1 MFTPVA
7 ENTRAV
13 LKYFQLQRRANRC
26 FESGWWFQHVSTR
39 FSYSSSSYVNYV
51 HPKENLQQLA
61 IPKAD

>member
-7 ENTRAV
+7 ENTVAV
-13 LKYFQLQRRANRC
+13 LKCFQLQRRANRC
-26 FESGWWFQHVSTR
+26 LNLVGGFNMFQHVSA
-39 FSYSSSSYVNYV
+39 SSYVNYV

>member
-7 ENTRAV
+7 ENTGPTAV
-13 LKYFQLQRRANRC
+13 LNLVGGFNM
-26 FESGWWFQHVSTR
+26 FQHVSA
-39 FSYSSSSYVNYV
+39 SSYVNYV